1 MHIPPY
7 HKKKSWQLFLV
18 GSVIGA
24 IIAYFI
30 IIYMYGEMYEKLLA
44 ENIELDAQ
52 VTKLKNH
59 NDALLKDNKD
69 LDEKSQEPLTVNA
82 IELDIING
90 EELLLDRLLKRQLEE
105 LIKEEINHVIG
116 QEVSVVGKSG
126 QLLIA
131 TIENKEFTIDDF
143 SYHFTINR
151 IIIFETIHI
160 TLEAKLSS

>member
-7 HKKKSWQLFLV
+7 HKKRSWQLVMF
-18 GSVIGA
+18 GAVIGA

-30 IIYMYGEMYEKLLA
+30 IIYMYGAMYEKLLA
-44 ENIELDAQ
+44 ENIELEAQ
-52 VTKLKNH
+52 VTKLQNH

-82 IELDIING
+82 IELNIDG
-90 EELLLDRLLKRQLEE
+90 DELRLDRLIKRQLEE

-116 QEVSVVGKSG
+116 QEISVVGKSD

-131 TIENKEFTIDDF
+131 TIENKAFTIDDF
-143 SYHFTINR
+143 TYYFTINR
-151 IIIFETIHI
+151 LIIDETIHI
-160 TLEAKLSS
+160 TLEAKLSN